1 MDNDDEEEEEDG
13 GDLIAHGRLQL
24 DGHDEKDDDDED
36 LNRGEE
42 EYVFVVFLDCQNEEK
57 DC

>member
-1 MDNDDEEEEEDG
+1 MDNADDEEEEDG

-42 EYVFVVFLDCQNEEK
+42 EYVFFSRVPK
-57 DC
+57 